1 MRNFFPFMTASP
13 EISGLRADFI
23 YANYIIACLLP
34 LFVIF
39 LCIRMVSSTK
49 KAGVL
54 QSVTLYNILFP
65 VWLLV
70 WIPSPLWLLLV
81 PLNFVI
87 DYVVL
92 YKSLPDDVE
101 LEKSAPGGGQGDKSF
116 PGSVPRKAFCNTY
129 AWKICAAGF
138 AADFTGSLFLF
149 AAFMVTS
156 SRKLDSLRAVSHGLG
171 INPFENAAAFLIVV
185 AAILLSAYCIYRF
198 DLHVLK
204 RAGLSEEQG
213 RKSALWLAVLTAPYL
228 FLLPSELLFRW
239 M

>member
-1 MRNFFPFMTASP
+1 MGR
-13 EISGLRADFI
+13 
-23 YANYIIACLLP
+23 
-34 LFVIF
+34 
-39 LCIRMVSSTK
+39 K
-49 KAGVL
+49 

-70 WIPSPLWLLLV
+70 WIPSPLWLLLI

-101 LEKSAPGGGQGDKSF
+101 RSKNF

-138 AADFTGSLFLF
+138 AADFIGSLFLF
-149 AAFMVTS
+149 AAFMITS
-156 SRKLDSLRAVSHGLG
+156 SHKLDSLRPISHGLG
-171 INPFENAAAFLIVV
+171 LNPFESLAAFLIAVC
-185 AAILLSAYCIYRF
+185 AILLAAYCIYRF
-198 DLHVLK
+198 DLYILK
-204 RAGLSEEQG
+204 RAGLPEEQG
-213 RKSALWLAVLTAPYL
+213 RKSALWLAVVTAPYL
-228 FLLPSELLFRW
+228 FLFPSEILYRW